1 MPERGFLVQREARRV
16 ARAPSS
22 IDAAAEAPYAS
33 GVLDVERKEMTM
45 KVMRCISPRLGS
57 ALRKTGIR

>member
-1 MPERGFLVQREARRV
+1 MPERGLLVHREARRV
-16 ARAPSS
+16 AAPSG

-45 KVMRCISPRLGS
+45 KVTRSISLRLGV
-57 ALRKTGIR
+57 ALI